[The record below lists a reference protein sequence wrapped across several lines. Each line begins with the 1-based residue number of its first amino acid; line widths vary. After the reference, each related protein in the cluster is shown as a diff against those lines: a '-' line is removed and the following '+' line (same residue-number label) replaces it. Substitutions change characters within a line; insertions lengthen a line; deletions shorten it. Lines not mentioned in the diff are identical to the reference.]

1 MFVAITSSS
10 QEQDAR
16 CPQPVPADIP
26 VEGVHLRHDAQH
38 EDNDENEE
46 RDDNDG
52 DASDDDDDHDCHD
65 GNQD

>member
-16 CPQPVPADIP
+16 CPQPVPADIS
-26 VEGVHLRHDAQH
+26 VEGVHLRHDAQQ

-52 DASDDDDDHDCHD
+52 DAGD
-65 GNQD
+65 